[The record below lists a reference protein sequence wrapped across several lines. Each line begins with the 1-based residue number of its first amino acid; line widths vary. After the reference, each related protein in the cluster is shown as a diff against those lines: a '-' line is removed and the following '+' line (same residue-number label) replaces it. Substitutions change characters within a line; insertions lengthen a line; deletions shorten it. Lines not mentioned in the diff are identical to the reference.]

1 MQDDD
6 AGDGSPRPLGPPDA
20 QLTGRHTPWHA
31 DARLSAMDSER
42 DGRASVRRTERLAVI
57 LDALAETGTV
67 HVGDLA
73 TRFRVSHATLRRDLA
88 LLEEQHLLTRTHG
101 GALAQDVAYELPV
114 RYRDGQHREAQRR
127 IAQIAASRI
136 PTGPYAVGLSG
147 GTTTSEVAKVLAERA
162 DLTIVTN
169 ALNIAM
175 ELTLRPRVRVIV
187 TGGAAR
193 SQSYELVGP
202 WAEHTL
208 AGINI
213 GTAIVG
219 VDGISAAAGITTH
232 DEIEARTNGAML
244 SKAQRVIVVADG
256 SKIGRV
262 MLAHIAPITAVHEV
276 VTDASADE
284 REVELIRRAGV
295 LVTVA

>member
-1 MQDDD
+1 MQGDEALGGARL
-6 AGDGSPRPLGPPDA
+6 AG
-20 QLTGRHTPWHA
+20 
-31 DARLSAMDSER
+31 ARLSAMDPER
-42 DGRASVRRTERLAVI
+42 DGRTSVRRTERLSVI
-57 LDALAETGTV
+57 LDALAATGTV

-73 TRFRVSHATLRRDLA
+73 QRFGVSQATLRRDLA

-114 RYRDGQHREAQRR
+114 RYRDGQHREAKRR
-127 IAQIAASRI
+127 IAQIAVSRI
-136 PTGPYAVGLSG
+136 PPGPYAVGLSG
-147 GTTTSEVAKVLAERA
+147 GTTTSEVAKGLADRA
-162 DLTIVTN
+162 DLTVVTN

-175 ELTLRPRVRVIV
+175 DLTLRPRVRVIV

-202 WAEHTL
+202 WAERTL

-219 VDGISAAAGITTH
+219 VDGISATAGVTTH
-232 DEIEARTNGAML
+232 DEIEARTNAAML
-244 SKAQRVIVVADG
+244 DKAQRVIVVADG

-262 MLAHIAPITAVHEV
+262 MLAHIAPIDAVHEV
-276 VTDASADE
+276 ITDSSADE
-284 REVELIRRAGV
+284 RELEAIRRAGV
-295 LVTVA
+295 RVSVA

>member
-1 MQDDD
+1 MQGDEALGIARL
-6 AGDGSPRPLGPPDA
+6 AG
-20 QLTGRHTPWHA
+20 
-31 DARLSAMDSER
+31 ARLSAMDPER
-42 DGRASVRRTERLAVI
+42 DGRTSVRRTERLSVI
-57 LDALAETGTV
+57 LDALAATGTV

-73 TRFRVSHATLRRDLA
+73 QRFGVSQATLRRDLA

-114 RYRDGQHREAQRR
+114 RYRDGQHREAKRR
-127 IAQIAASRI
+127 IAQIAVSRI
-136 PTGPYAVGLSG
+136 PPGPYAVGLSG
-147 GTTTSEVAKVLAERA
+147 GTTTSEVAKGLADRA
-162 DLTIVTN
+162 DLTVVTN

-175 ELTLRPRVRVIV
+175 DLTLRPKVRVIV

-202 WAEHTL
+202 WAERTL

-219 VDGISAAAGITTH
+219 VDGISATAGVTTH
-232 DEIEARTNGAML
+232 DEIEARTNAAML
-244 SKAQRVIVVADG
+244 DKAQRVIVVADG

-262 MLAHIAPITAVHEV
+262 MLAHIAPIDAVHEV
-276 VTDASADE
+276 ITDSSADE
-284 REVELIRRAGV
+284 RELEAIRRAGV
-295 LVTVA
+295 RVSVA

>member
-1 MQDDD
+1 MQGDEALGIARL
-6 AGDGSPRPLGPPDA
+6 AG
-20 QLTGRHTPWHA
+20 
-31 DARLSAMDSER
+31 ARLSAMDPER
-42 DGRASVRRTERLAVI
+42 DGRTSVRRTERLSVI
-57 LDALAETGTV
+57 LDALAATGTV

-73 TRFRVSHATLRRDLA
+73 QRFGVSQATLRRDLA

-114 RYRDGQHREAQRR
+114 RYRDGQHREAKRR
-127 IAQIAASRI
+127 IAQIAVSRI
-136 PTGPYAVGLSG
+136 PPGPYAVGLSG
-147 GTTTSEVAKVLAERA
+147 GTTTSEVAKGLADRA
-162 DLTIVTN
+162 DLTVVTN

-175 ELTLRPRVRVIV
+175 DLTLRPRVRVIV

-202 WAEHTL
+202 WAERTL

-219 VDGISAAAGITTH
+219 VDGISATAGVTTH
-232 DEIEARTNGAML
+232 DEIEARTNAAML
-244 SKAQRVIVVADG
+244 DKAQRVIVVADG

-262 MLAHIAPITAVHEV
+262 MLAHIAPIDAVHEV
-276 VTDASADE
+276 ITDSSADE
-284 REVELIRRAGV
+284 RELEAIRRAGV
-295 LVTVA
+295 RVSVA

>member
-1 MQDDD
+1 MREDDIG
-6 AGDGSPRPLGPPDA
+6 ADGTLVGLRMA
-20 QLTGRHTPWHA
+20 RHA
-31 DARLSAMDSER
+31 DARLGAMSAER
-42 DGRASVRRTERLAVI
+42 DGRTSVRRTERLSGI
-57 LDALAETGTV
+57 LDSLAETGTV
-67 HVGDLA
+67 HVGELA
-73 TRFRVSHATLRRDLA
+73 TRFRVSQATLRRDLA

-101 GALAQDVAYELPV
+101 GALAQDVVYELPV
-114 RYRDGQHREAQRR
+114 RYRDGQHRDAKRR
-127 IAQIAASRI
+127 IAQIAVSRV

-147 GTTTSEVAKVLAERA
+147 GTTTSEVAKGLAERS
-162 DLTIVTN
+162 DLTVVTN

-219 VDGISAAAGITTH
+219 VDGISAAAGLTTH
-232 DEIEARTNGAML
+232 DEIEARTNAAML
-244 SKAQRVIVVADG
+244 DKAQRVVVVADG

-262 MLAHIAPITAVHEV
+262 MLAHIAPITAIHEI
-276 VTDASADE
+276 VTDSTADE
-284 REVELIRRAGV
+284 AELEAIRTAGV
-295 LVTVA
+295 RVTVA